1 MSFFAGAL
9 EGSRNMLGRRLANMY
24 RDERDAIVDDRW
36 ERTHA
41 LNRATTLS
49 NLRTAEQGRT
59 FAAALH
65 PHQLT
70 AAELTNQGTEQ
81 AIEQSAD
88 LHPGRV
94 RSLDLAN
101 ALSGQTYQQRGE
113 QHPLNMQLMRGQI
126 TQQGLTSDRM
136 RDDNAFMQT
145 YRPGLL
151 EAQRI
156 GNEANEISLRYLPQQ
171 LQEQVRAM
179 RQATDQSAELHPW
192 NLAMSASRYGLSQ
205 AQLERIQQMLP
216 WEVQQLQANINLLN
230 ARALAEGQPT
240 AKSPTFRSEYYDMAQ
255 ARGRGFATKID
266 QLKKRKGWFAGSMSE
281 YQILEMAKQ
290 EGLEIRRSLGNAF
303 QYTPDDIHRYAS
315 GFIQGMADPEVS
327 EQYNAMLQRIGKNPQ
342 GISRLE
348 GRIFNAFWRGIY
360 GTPDPKL
367 TPEQQKQ
374 IGEGVTDDGWFNW
387 GNLGLAGAGY
397 TGVATL
403 GGLLPGN
410 YGRFF
415 RYTNPA
421 RVIPRAGQSVWR
433 GAKTA
438 GRKIGDIPTTLR
450 HSRNLKADV
459 TQRISDL
466 SAQINQE
473 FITRGAANPTTQQAL
488 EAAIA
493 EAKRL
498 GL

>member
-1 MSFFAGAL
+1 MGFLSGAL
-9 EGSRNMLGRRLANMY
+9 QGSQMMLGRRLANMY
-24 RDERDAIVDDRW
+24 RDERDTITDDRW

-49 NLRTAEQGRT
+49 NLATAEQGRN
-59 FAAALH
+59 FAQALQ
-65 PHQLT
+65 PHRVT
-70 AAELTNQGTEQ
+70 AAELANQGTAQ
-81 AIEQSAD
+81 TIEQSAEI
-88 LHPGRV
+88 HPYRV
-94 RSLDLAN
+94 TGMQLAN

-113 QHPLNMQLMRGQI
+113 LHPLNVQITRGQI
-126 TQQGLTSDRM
+126 TQQGLATDRM
-136 RDDNAFMQT
+136 RDDNAFMRT

-156 GNEANEISLRYLPQQ
+156 GNEASKISLQYLPEQ

-192 NLAMSASRYGLSQ
+192 NLALSASRYDLSK
-205 AQLERIQQMLP
+205 AQLDRINKMLP

-230 ARALAEGQPT
+230 ARTLAEGQPT
-240 AKSPTFRSEYYDMAQ
+240 AKSPTFRSEYFDLAQ
-255 ARGRGFATKID
+255 ARGRSFAQKVKDIK
-266 QLKKRKGWFAGSMSE
+266 QRKGWLAPELSE

-290 EGLEIRRSLGNAF
+290 EGRSVRSNLGYSF
-303 QYTPDDIHRYAS
+303 QYTPDDINRYAG
-315 GFIQGMADPEVS
+315 GFVTGLSDPEVA
-327 EQYNAMLQRIGKNPQ
+327 ETYNEMLQRVGKTPA
-342 GISRLE
+342 GIDTLE
-348 GRIFNAFWRGIY
+348 QKIYNAFWFGIS

-374 IGEGVTDDGWFNW
+374 IDEGVTDDGWFNW
-387 GNLGLAGAGY
+387 GNLGWAGLGY
-397 TGVATL
+397 TGAATL
-403 GGLLPGN
+403 GGFLPGN

-421 RVIPRAGQSVWR
+421 RVIPRVGKGAWRAGT
-433 GAKTA
+433 KA
-438 GRKIGDIPTTLR
+438 GRKIGNIPTTLKHR
-450 HSRNLKADV
+450 RNLQTDV
-459 TQRISDL
+459 TQKISDL

-473 FITRGAANPTTQQAL
+473 IITQGAANPTTQQAL

>member
-1 MSFFAGAL
+1 MGFLQGAL
-9 EGSRNMLGRRLANMY
+9 QGSQMMLGRRLANMY
-24 RDERDAIVDDRW
+24 RDERDAIADDRW

-49 NLRTAEQGRT
+49 NLATAAQGRA
-59 FAAALH
+59 FAGALQ

-70 AAELTNQGTEQ
+70 AAELANRGTEQ
-81 AIEQSAD
+81 TIEQSAEIHPHRVSGFSLANAMNRQTIQQRSD
-88 LHPGRV
+88 LHP
-94 RSLDLAN
+94 
-101 ALSGQTYQQRGE
+101 
-113 QHPLNMQLMRGQI
+113 LNVQLTRGQI
-126 TQQGLTSDRM
+126 TQQGLTTEGM
-136 RDDNAFMQT
+136 RDDLAFNKA

-156 GNEANEISLRYLPQQ
+156 SNEASDISLRYLPQQ

-192 NLAMSASRYGLSQ
+192 NLALSASRYNLSETQ
-205 AQLERIQQMLP
+205 RKRVNQMLP
-216 WEVQQLQANINLLN
+216 WELQQLQANINLLN
-230 ARALAEGQPT
+230 ARALAEGQPQH
-240 AKSPTFRSEYYDMAQ
+240 KSPTFRSEYADMAQ
-255 ARGRGFATKID
+255 ARGRAFADKIKD
-266 QLKKRKGWFAGSMSE
+266 LKQNKGWFAPEMSE
-281 YQILEMAKQ
+281 YQILEMIKN
-290 EGLEIRRSLGNAF
+290 EGRAIRGNLGNAF
-303 QYTPDDIHRYAS
+303 RYTPDDIHRYAS
-315 GFIQGMADPEVS
+315 SFMTGMANPEVL
-327 EQYNAMLQRIGKNPQ
+327 EQYNEMLQRLGKTPQ
-342 GISRLE
+342 GTIDLE
-348 GRIFNAFWRGIY
+348 NRMFNAFWQGVY

-387 GNLGLAGAGY
+387 GNLGRAGLAY

-403 GGLLPGN
+403 GGFLPGN

-421 RVIPRAGQSVWR
+421 RAIPRMGKGAWRAGT
-433 GAKTA
+433 KA
-438 GRKIGDIPTTLR
+438 GRKIGDIPTALKHR
-450 HSRNLKADV
+450 RNLQTDV

-466 SAQINQE
+466 SAKINQE
-473 FITRGAANPTTQQAL
+473 FISQGAANPATQQAL